1 MKIGIV
7 KEIKE
12 KENRVSVTPEGVKRL
27 RQSGHEVLVETMAGV
42 GSGFSDQEYQQ
53 AGAEI
58 VDTAQAWQVEL
69 VVKVKEP
76 LPIEYQYLNRQIVFT
91 FFHLAGVDPE
101 LTQVL
106 LKNKVT
112 AIAYETLED
121 DQGRLPILAP
131 MSAVA
136 GNMATL
142 MGSYYL
148 ASFNQG
154 KGMQLGTVMGKKYGK
169 VLVIGDGVV
178 GRHAAHV
185 ALSMGAEV
193 YLAGLSQE
201 KGKQIMENELSG
213 SHFVLSAPDNIAC
226 HTSDADLVVGAVLS
240 RGAKA
245 PYVVTREMIKK
256 MVPGSV
262 VVDVSIDQGGCIETS
277 RPTTHARPTFIE
289 FGVIHYCVT
298 NMPGAYPRTSTM
310 ALTEATLPYLLNLAR
325 DGLSYFKINRNL
337 AKAINVHAGY
347 IAHPKVAEALGL
359 GCQYRPVEE
368 VLKN

>member
-12 KENRVSVTPEGVKRL
+12 KENRVSVTPDGVKRL
-27 RQSGHEVLVETMAGV
+27 CQEGHVVLVEAKAGD
-42 GSGFSDQEYQQ
+42 GSGFSDEQYQQ
-53 AGAEI
+53 AGADI
-58 VDTAQAWQVEL
+58 VDTGKAWQVEL

-76 LPIEYQYLNRQIVFT
+76 LPSEYQYLNQQMVFT

-121 DQGRLPILAP
+121 EQGRLPILAP

-169 VLVIGDGVV
+169 VLVVGDGVV

-193 YLAGLSQE
+193 YIAGLSEE
-201 KGKQIMENELSG
+201 KAKKIIESELPG
-213 SHFVLSAPDNIAC
+213 SYFVLSTPDNIAC

-245 PYVVTREMIKK
+245 PYVVTETMIKN
-256 MVPGSV
+256 MVSGSV

-277 RPTTHARPTFIE
+277 RPTTHAQPTFIKY
-289 FGVIHYCVT
+289 GVIHYCVT
-298 NMPGAYPRTSTM
+298 NMPGAYPRTSTI
-310 ALTEATLPYLLNLAR
+310 ALTEAAMPYLMNLAR
-325 DGLSYFKINRNL
+325 DGLDFFKLNRNL

-347 IAHPKVAEALGL
+347 ITYFKVAEALGL
-359 GCQYRPVEE
+359 NRQYKALED
-368 VLKN
+368 LL

>member
-12 KENRVSVTPEGVKRL
+12 NESRVSVTPEGVRL
-27 RQSGHEVLVETMAGV
+27 LCQEGHEVLVEVMAGI
-42 GSGFSDQEYQQ
+42 GSGFSDEEYQQ

-58 VDTAQAWQVEL
+58 VDTAKAWQVEL

-76 LPIEYQYLNRQIVFT
+76 LPVEYQYLNRQMVFT

-101 LTQVL
+101 LTRVL

-121 DQGRLPILAP
+121 ELGRLPILAP

-169 VLVIGDGVV
+169 VLIIGDGVV

-193 YLAGLSQE
+193 YLAGLSE
-201 KGKQIMENELSG
+201 DKGRQVMENELPG
-213 SHFVLSAPDNIAC
+213 SHFVLSVPDNIAC

-245 PYVVTREMIKK
+245 PYVVTREMIEN

-262 VVDVSIDQGGCIETS
+262 IVDVSIDQGGCIETS
-277 RPTTHARPTFIE
+277 RPTTHTKPTFIE
-289 FGVIHYCVT
+289 FGIIHYCVT
-298 NMPGAYPRTSTM
+298 NMPGAYPRTSTI
-310 ALTEATLPYLLNLAR
+310 ALTEATMPYLLNLAR
-325 DGLSYFKINRNL
+325 DGLDYFRINRNL
-337 AKAINVHAGY
+337 AKAINVHTGY
-347 IAHPKVAEALGL
+347 ITHPKVAEASGL
-359 GCQYRPVEE
+359 SRQYRSVEE
-368 VLKN
+368 VLN

>member
-1 MKIGIV
+1 M
-7 KEIKE
+7 
-12 KENRVSVTPEGVKRL
+12 ENRVSVTPDGVRCL
-27 RQSGHEVLVETMAGV
+27 CQDGHKVLVEAKAGE
-42 GSGFSDQEYQQ
+42 GSGFSNEEYLQ
-53 AGAEI
+53 AGAQI
-58 VDTAQAWQVEL
+58 VDTAKAWQVEL

-76 LPIEYQYLNRQIVFT
+76 LPVEYQYLNRQMVFT
-91 FFHLAGVDPE
+91 FFHLAGVDPK
-101 LTQVL
+101 LTRVL

-121 DQGRLPILAP
+121 EQGYLPILAP

-148 ASFNQG
+148 ASFNHG
-154 KGMQLGTVMGKKYGK
+154 KGMQLGTVMDKKYGK

-185 ALSMGAEV
+185 ASSMGAEV
-193 YLAGLSQE
+193 YLAGLSEE
-201 KGKQIMENELSG
+201 KGRKIIENELPG
-213 SHFVLSAPDNIAC
+213 SHFVLSDPDNIAC

-245 PYVVTREMIKK
+245 PYVVTREMIKN
-256 MVPGSV
+256 MIPGSV

-277 RPTTHARPTFIE
+277 RPTTHAHPIFIE

-298 NMPGAYPRTSTM
+298 NMPGAYPRTSTI
-310 ALTEATLPYLLNLAR
+310 ALTEATMPYLLNLAR
-325 DGLSYFKINRNL
+325 DGLDYFKNFRNS
-337 AKAINVHAGY
+337 AKAVNVHAGY
-347 IAHPKVAEALGL
+347 ITHPKVAEALGL
-359 GCQYRPVEE
+359 NRQYRPLEDALCV
-368 VLKN
+368 